1 VKTVLVANR
10 KGGVGKTTIAVT
22 LAAALA
28 DGGWKVGLTDADPQ
42 GSALHWLKRRP
53 RGAAE
58 VARVDWPM
66 YRDLGKAPGSLDW
79 LVIDAP
85 GRLDTDEAKALVAEA
100 RTLIVPI
107 LPSPFDIAATRGF
120 LKDLAEIKRVRK
132 GKVEILL
139 VANRM
144 RARDRLRVRLDGF
157 FDKVGQAP
165 AARLAERVAYADLA
179 AQGLSIF
186 DKPQALYRPLRQ
198 QWDPLIRA
206 VV

>member
-1 VKTVLVANR
+1 VKAVLVANR
-10 KGGVGKTTIAVT
+10 KGGVGKTTISVT
-22 LAAALA
+22 LATALA
-28 DGGWKVGLTDADPQ
+28 DGGWKVGLADADPQ

-53 RGAAE
+53 RGATE

-85 GRLDTDEAKALVAEA
+85 GRLDTDEAKALVADA

-157 FDKVGQAP
+157 FEKVGQPP
-165 AARLAERVAYADLA
+165 AARLGERVAYADLA
-179 AQGLSIF
+179 GQGLSIF
-186 DKPQALYRPLRQ
+186 DKPQALYRPLRRE
-198 QWDPLIRA
+198 WEPLIRA